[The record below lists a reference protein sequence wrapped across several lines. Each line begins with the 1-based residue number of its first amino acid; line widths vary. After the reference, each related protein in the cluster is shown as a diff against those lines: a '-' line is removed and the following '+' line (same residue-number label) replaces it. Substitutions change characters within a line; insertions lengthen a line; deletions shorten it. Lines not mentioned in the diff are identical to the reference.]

1 MQMENA
7 KSEMS
12 AKNLRLPQEET
23 LQPERIDEA
32 PDRHL
37 IRYLLSLPP
46 NERTHFL
53 RVPLPN
59 GGSAI

>member
-7 KSEMS
+7 KSEMP
-12 AKNLRLPQEET
+12 AKNLRPPQKGT
-23 LQPERIDEA
+23 LQPERTDED

-37 IRYLLSLPP
+37 IRYLLSKPH

-53 RVPLPN
+53 RVSLPN